1 MQNPVPSLLPSG
13 GGGEQNTLSGKQ
25 TNKQTKRMQIN

>member
-25 TNKQTKRMQIN
+25 TNKKNAN